1 MYEVLKIWK
10 EYQTSPPTTLIMV
23 LADNMCRADIA
34 LYVEGLSTGFS
45 TNIKVDDTTTR
56 LLTLD

>member
-1 MYEVLKIWK
+1 
-10 EYQTSPPTTLIMV
+10 MV
-23 LADNMCRADIA
+23 LTNNMGRADIA